1 MKSPIQSRLVHYPEC
16 QRYRADS
23 VILILIGGLLYH
35 PVPIIDCCLFCIIS
49 MRYRAFLSA
58 IVPLPRARAAS
69 EHMGCTAPNHLA
81 RMTVTL
87 IANLHEQP
95 NALYDPEWTP
105 TLNSD

>member
-1 MKSPIQSRLVHYPEC
+1 MKSPIQSRLVHYPEY

-23 VILILIGGLLYH
+23 VVLILIGGLLYH

-49 MRYRAFLSA
+49 MRCRAFLSA
-58 IVPLPRARAAS
+58 IV
-69 EHMGCTAPNHLA
+69 PNHLA
-81 RMTVTL
+81 RMTVTV

-105 TLNSD
+105 ALNSD